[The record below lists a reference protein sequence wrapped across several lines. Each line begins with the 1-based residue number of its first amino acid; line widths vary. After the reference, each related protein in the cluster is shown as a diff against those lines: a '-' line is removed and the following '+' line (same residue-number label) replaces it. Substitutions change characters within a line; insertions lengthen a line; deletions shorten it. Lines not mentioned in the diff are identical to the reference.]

1 MNAFQRAYR
10 YITRKPTKSLL
21 LMITF
26 FLIGNLVI
34 LGLGISQ
41 AAENAKILTRKQM
54 RAAVSYEVD
63 WDEFWKYAESLTD
76 EDEINEAYSHAP
88 KISQDTA
95 MALTEDDR
103 VKAFNYMSN
112 TIAYSKGFDAVP
124 VGNEENRGTSTYVD
138 ENGNEQTYVE
148 PNIMLY
154 ATMFPNM
161 IEIAEET
168 FTVEEGSFITQDDI
182 DRARNCVVI
191 TRELAEQ
198 NGLRI
203 GDTITLSTVG
213 QYEVAMY
220 KDMGLEEDDFNWE
233 LEITGIYSTKNE
245 VDPNSEQ
252 FQWMQQYESPKN
264 IVVMPMS
271 TYSEYMTVLREK
283 QFRYYQSMDPSMT
296 DDQLDSW
303 LSDAVTPNR
312 IIYLLD
318 DPLDVEDFVADHQN
332 DLSPYTKLN
341 ANNETF
347 KKLARPLDTLSF
359 FSNIVVWIVVINA
372 IVIITLVTAL
382 TLKTREYEIGVM
394 LSIGVSKLKVVLQLF
409 LELIL
414 VALIG
419 FTLSV
424 VSGSVLAGKVGDIV
438 LDYQTASDAQYGDIN
453 NNGGYYYY
461 GDTNYFTEVS
471 QDEIL
476 SQYSVSVSPKLIG
489 EIYLLGSGVVLLAII
504 IPSFMIMRLNPK
516 QILLEQ
522 N

>member
-34 LGLGISQ
+34 LGLGIAQ
-41 AAENAKILTRKQM
+41 AADNAKILTRKQM

-63 WDEFWKYAESLTD
+63 YESYWEYVESLTD
-76 EDEINEAYSHAP
+76 EDEMNEAYSHAP
-88 KISQDTA
+88 RVSRETA
-95 MALTEDDR
+95 LALTEDER

-112 TIAYSKGFDAVP
+112 TIAYSKGFESVP
-124 VGNEENRGTSTYVD
+124 VGNEENRGTSTYID
-138 ENGNEQTYVE
+138 DQGNEQIYTE
-148 PNIMLY
+148 PNIMIY

-161 IEIAEET
+161 IEIAEGT
-168 FTVEEGSFITQDDI
+168 FTLEEGSFITQDDI
-182 DRARNCVVI
+182 DDARNAAVI

-198 NGLRI
+198 NGLRV
-203 GDTITLSTVG
+203 GDTITVSTAGSYDV
-213 QYEVAMY
+213 EMY
-220 KDMGLEEDDFNWE
+220 RQMGIEEDDMLWE
-233 LEITGIYSTKNE
+233 LEVTGIYSTLNE

-252 FQWMQQYESPKN
+252 FQWMGAYESPKN
-264 IVVMPMS
+264 IILIPMS
-271 TYSEYMTVLREK
+271 TYSEKMSFITEK
-283 QFRYYQSMDPSMT
+283 QFRYYQSMDPGMT
-296 DDQLDSW
+296 DDMLDEW
-303 LSDAVTPNR
+303 LNDSATPSR
-312 IIYLLD
+312 IVYLLN
-318 DPLDVEDFVADHQN
+318 DPLDVDAFVADHQN
-332 DLSPYTKLN
+332 DLSPYTILN

-359 FSNIVVWIVVINA
+359 FASIVVWIVVINA

-414 VALIG
+414 IALIG
-419 FTLSV
+419 FTLAV
-424 VSGSVLAGKVGDIV
+424 ASGSVLAGKVGDIV
-438 LDYQTASDAQYGDIN
+438 LDYQTASDAQYETDDG
-453 NNGGYYYY
+453 GGYYYW
-461 GDTNYFTEVS
+461 GDMNYFTQVS

-476 SQYSVSVSPKLIG
+476 QQYNVSVSPKLIG